1 MEEETPIEKDIQSVR
16 TEVVELK
23 QLFTELKN
31 HIDEQGE
38 ISNQVIDKFYRDIEV
53 QTNDLRDE
61 ISELTEKTD
70 TLENDLSNDV
80 GEYTGKVED
89 AETKAEDLE
98 QRIEDLEDRLNS
110 IKEAFS

>member
-1 MEEETPIEKDIQSVR
+1 MVNKKTLSKSSSEEIA
-16 TEVVELK
+16 ELK